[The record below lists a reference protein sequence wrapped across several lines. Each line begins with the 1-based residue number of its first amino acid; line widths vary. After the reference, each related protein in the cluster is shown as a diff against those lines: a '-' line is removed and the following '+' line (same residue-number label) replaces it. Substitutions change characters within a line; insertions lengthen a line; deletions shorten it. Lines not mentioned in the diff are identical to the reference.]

1 MIEFPSTL
9 KKGKLISRYKR
20 FFADVEL
27 DTGEIVTAHCP
38 NTGSMKT
45 CRDEGATVYLL
56 HNPAPTRKLDYT
68 WELTETEGACL
79 SGKQGF
85 ILINTHRPNKIVEDA
100 ILNEEIAELK
110 GYADLRKEVKYGEK
124 SRIDL
129 LLENHSSSPDC
140 YVEIKNVTLKDGDRA
155 IFPDSVTERGTRHL
169 LELESMAAKG
179 FRAVIFFLVN
189 RPDVSSFDV
198 AREID
203 SVYCTTYDKATQ
215 NGVEVLVYQ
224 TLITTSEISIAKPL
238 PLAI

>member
-56 HNPAPTRKLDYT
+56 HNPSPTRKLDYT
-68 WELTETEGACL
+68 WELTETEG
-79 SGKQGF
+79 GF
-85 ILINTHRPNKIVEDA
+85 VLINTHRPNKIVEDA
-100 ILNEEIAELK
+100 IHNAEIPELK
-110 GYADLRKEVKYGEK
+110 GYADLRREVKYGEK

-129 LLENHSSSPDC
+129 LLENHPSSPDC

-155 IFPDSVTERGTRHL
+155 IFPDSVTERGTKHL
-169 LELESMAAKG
+169 LELEAMAAKG

-203 SVYCTTYDKATQ
+203 SVYCNTYDKATQ

-224 TLITTSEISIAKPL
+224 TLITTSEISITNPL

>member
-1 MIEFPSTL
+1 MIEFQSPL
-9 KKGKLISRYKR
+9 IKGKLINRYKR

-27 DTGEIVTAHCP
+27 ENGDIVTAHCP

-56 HNPAPTRKLDYT
+56 HNPSPTRKLAYT
-68 WELTETEGACL
+68 WELTETYG
-79 SGKQGF
+79 GF

-100 ILNEEIAELK
+100 ILNNEIAELK

-129 LLENHSSSPDC
+129 LLENHPSSPDC
-140 YVEIKNVTLKDGDRA
+140 YVEIKNVTLKDGDTA
-155 IFPDSVTERGTRHL
+155 IFPDSKTERGTKHL
-169 LELESMAAKG
+169 MELEKMAANG

-203 SVYCTTYDKATQ
+203 TVYCATFDKVIH
-215 NGVEVLVYQ
+215 NDVEVLVYQ
-224 TLITTSEISIAKPL
+224 TRITTSEISINKSLPL
-238 PLAI
+238 PI